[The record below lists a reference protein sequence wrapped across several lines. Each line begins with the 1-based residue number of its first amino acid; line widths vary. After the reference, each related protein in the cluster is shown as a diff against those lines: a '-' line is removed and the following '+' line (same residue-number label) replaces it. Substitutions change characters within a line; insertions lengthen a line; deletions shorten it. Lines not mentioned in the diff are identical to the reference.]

1 MTAELRAAAL
11 VAEALDI
18 QGTVSVTDDMN
29 SLAAWS
35 SLAHA
40 RLVLEVEA
48 ELGRQ
53 LTGEEVAGI
62 TSVAAVAGLLT
73 SGTAGRSA
81 PDLRP

>member
-1 MTAELRAAAL
+1 MAL
-11 VAEALDI
+11 VARALDI
-18 QGTVSVTDDMN
+18 QGAVSATDDMN

-35 SLAHA
+35 SLSHA

-62 TSVAAVAGLLT
+62 VSVAAVARLL
-73 SGTAGRSA
+73 G
-81 PDLRP
+81 

>member
-1 MTAELRAAAL
+1 MSSELRAAGL
-11 VAEALDI
+11 VARALDI
-18 QGTVSVTDDMN
+18 QASVSVNDDMN

-40 RLVLEVEA
+40 RLVLELEA

-62 TSVAAVAGLLT
+62 ISVAAVARLL
-73 SGTAGRSA
+73 G
-81 PDLRP
+81 